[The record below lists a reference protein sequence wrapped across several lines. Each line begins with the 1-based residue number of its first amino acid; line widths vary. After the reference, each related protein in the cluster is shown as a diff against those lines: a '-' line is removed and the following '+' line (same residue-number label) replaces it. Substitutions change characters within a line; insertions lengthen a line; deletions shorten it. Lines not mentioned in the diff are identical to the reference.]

1 MMPSQL
7 VEIAWGPANSK
18 HLFLWVIRLD
28 LVFDEPM
35 ILPPKFELET
45 KERGLIVSWFPQ
57 EEVLNH
63 PSVGGFLTHCGCNL
77 TLESL
82 CAGVPMLCWPFF
94 ADQQIN
100 YKYTCNERSIG
111 IEIDN
116 DVKKEKVENLV
127 RELMEGSKG
136 KKMKTKAMEWKK
148 LAEEAANLIGSSSI
162 NLNNLAS
169 EVLLSNGDMFFF
181 K

>member
-1 MMPSQL
+1 MDVKKQLGGVTPPNASALTVMLPSQM
-7 VEIAWGPANSK
+7 VEFAWGLANSK
-18 HLFLWVIRLD
+18 HRFLWVIRPD
-28 LVFDEPM
+28 LVFGEPM
-35 ILPPKFELET
+35 ILPLEFELET
-45 KERGLIVSWFPQ
+45 KERGLIVSWYPQ

-63 PSVGGFLTHCGCNL
+63 PSIGGFLTHCGWNS

-82 CAGVPMLCWPFF
+82 CAGVPMLCWQFF
-94 ADQQIN
+94 ANQQIN
-100 YKYTCNERSIG
+100 YKYTCNEWSIG

-148 LAEEAANLIGSSSI
+148 IG
-162 NLNNLAS
+162 
-169 EVLLSNGDMFFF
+169 
-181 K
+181 